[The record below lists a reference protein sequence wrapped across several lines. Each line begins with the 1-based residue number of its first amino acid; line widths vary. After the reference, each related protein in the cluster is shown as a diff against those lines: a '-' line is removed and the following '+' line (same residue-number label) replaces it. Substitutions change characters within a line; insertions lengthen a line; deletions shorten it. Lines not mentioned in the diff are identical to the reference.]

1 MARVDFSGVQK
12 EISLAYVPEAVI
24 GDYVIVHVGFAL
36 QTIDEEEARRTIE
49 MIEQMEEA
57 AGEPEGGGTP

>member
-1 MARVDFSGVQK
+1 
-12 EISLAYVPEAVI
+12 VPEAVI